1 VTAATTPGAGARC
14 VGCGDAIDGPAIS
27 GPSGV
32 AAHPAFLAAHL
43 PADGLA
49 VVLAALASVLAPIA
63 VVWAG

>member
-1 VTAATTPGAGARC
+1 MTAATTPGAGARC
-14 VGCGDAIDGPAIS
+14 VGCGDAIDGPAIT

-32 AAHPAFLAAHL
+32 AAHPACLAAHL
-43 PADGLA
+43 PSDGLA